1 MQKHFRNL
9 QQMNKPVKY
18 NSNQEEFVNKVENSS
33 ATFMQSFSSQEEA
46 ELYRLQQNLAMS
58 DMEKFQKF
66 CRLMR
71 IGKML
76 SPDKTSFYNK

>member
-1 MQKHFRNL
+1 MD
-9 QQMNKPVKY
+9 KPAIY
-18 NSNQEEFVNKVENSS
+18 NSEQQKSANVVTEPCSTFVK
-33 ATFMQSFSSQEEA
+33 TFSSQEEA
-46 ELYRLQQNLAMS
+46 ERYQMQQNLAMN

-76 SPDKTSFYNK
+76 SSTNVSSNK

>member
-1 MQKHFRNL
+1 MK
-9 QQMNKPVKY
+9 KPVTY
-18 NSNQEEFVNKVENSS
+18 NSHKEEVSIVEEESF

-46 ELYRLQQNLAMS
+46 ELHRLQKNIAMS

-76 SPDKTSFYNK
+76 SPDNTSPDNK

>member
-1 MQKHFRNL
+1 MDKSSI
-9 QQMNKPVKY
+9 Y
-18 NSNQEEFVNKVENSS
+18 NSAQQKPADEVKESPTPFIK
-33 ATFMQSFSSQEEA
+33 AFSSQEDA
-46 ELYRLQQNLAMS
+46 ELYRLRQNLAMS

-76 SPDKTSFYNK
+76 SSSNISDNK

>member
-1 MQKHFRNL
+1 MD
-9 QQMNKPVKY
+9 KPVTY
-18 NSNQEEFVNKVENSS
+18 NSDQPQKANAVGEQP
-33 ATFMQSFSSQEEA
+33 APFMHTFSSQEEV
-46 ELYRLQQNLAMS
+46 ELYRMQQNLAMS

-76 SPDKTSFYNK
+76 SSGNISSNK

>member
-1 MQKHFRNL
+1 
-9 QQMNKPVKY
+9 MNVPVTY
-18 NSNQEEFVNKVENSS
+18 NSDREEIAHVAKEPP
-33 ATFMQSFSSQEEA
+33 ATFMKSFSSQEEA
-46 ELYRLQQNLAMS
+46 EQYRLETTLAMS

-76 SPDKTSFYNK
+76 TSGNTSSDNK